1 MRCWYGLQR
10 LDDLSCQRI
19 FYRCRRSWR
28 NSRLCRD
35 HGGVVGEDG
44 EGLAQQVQN
53 LIPFLIP
60 FPKWK
65 DGKRQERQPRGT
77 STLPVKTGL
86 KFPLSCSPNQSS
98 CDLAKAIRK
107 LSKLFILSYVCLF
120 RSYSAAPGS

>member
-60 FPKWK
+60 FPKMEGREETRETAERNFDAASQ
-65 DGKRQERQPRGT
+65 DGVEV
-77 STLPVKTGL
+77 SLEL
-86 KFPLSCSPNQSS
+86 
-98 CDLAKAIRK
+98 LAKPEQLR
-107 LSKLFILSYVCLF
+107 F
-120 RSYSAAPGS
+120 GEGD